1 MKKVI
6 SSAIIPLALL
16 CTFFWGL
23 SYPLVK
29 VGSASFAS
37 DGTIPKLLIFA
48 GLRFLISGII
58 LVVWNLFRHKKNKN
72 IEAYPSKKNILYI
85 VVLSLL
91 LTIIHYTLMYIGLAN
106 CSGSKSSILKQIGI
120 LAVIFISGI
129 FFPEDKLTYK
139 KVIGCILGFLGI
151 IICNI
156 PFDMNFV
163 LLGEGCVILA
173 SLSSSAGDMLSKK
186 AVKKADA
193 VFLSAWQQLI
203 GGLILTVLGIILGGK
218 LDKPNLSGI
227 FAFGGLVLTSI
238 ISYTL
243 WMWLTKRYD
252 ISRLALLKLTIPL
265 FGIITSAVLLGEKL
279 FKWQNWVAL
288 ILITVGVAF
297 AEQKHSEKVMKN
309 DTSG

>member
-1 MKKVI
+1 MKKSF
-6 SSAIIPLALL
+6 SSTMIPLALL

-37 DGTIPKLLIFA
+37 DGSIPKLLVFA
-48 GLRFLISGII
+48 GVRFLLSGII
-58 LVVWNLFRHKKNKN
+58 LAIWNLFRHKKDNAV
-72 IEAYPSKKNILYI
+72 EAFPTRKNILYI
-85 VVLSLL
+85 VVLSAT

-120 LAVIFISGI
+120 LVVIFISGI

-139 KVIGCILGFLGI
+139 KVVGCILGFSGI

-156 PFDMNFV
+156 PFDLNFV

-193 VFLSAWQQLI
+193 IFLSAWQQLV
-203 GGLILTVLGIILGGK
+203 GGLILTVSGLILGGR
-218 LDKPNLSGI
+218 LDKPNLSGVL
-227 FAFGGLVLTSI
+227 AFGGLVLTSI
-238 ISYTL
+238 ISYTM
-243 WMWLTKRYD
+243 WMWLAKRYD
-252 ISRLALLKLTIPL
+252 VSRLALLKLTIPL

-279 FKWQNWVAL
+279 FKWQNWAAL

-297 AEQKHSEKVMKN
+297 AEQKYSEKVMKN